1 MDDRKRINNM
11 RKNFKKATSLALA
24 LSVAFTGVVTN
35 NQSVNAA
42 AKNTADVYNGQSINE
57 AIKNVATGGTVN
69 IHPGTYKEA
78 ININK
83 SVSLKGVGNSGEI
96 KLDGSNFNKIDNN
109 GKATSE
115 NSEYMIRISVPNVTI
130 DNIDISGLY
139 VRKEKS
145 FAPVGID
152 VVEGASDVTIKNCE
166 IHDMGCVYNQKVKDV
181 QKDILILKTEE
192 EREKAAEKKK
202 LGSYFNAHA
211 IKVASYGKA
220 ISGVTVDNCRIHDV
234 VLGNSEALVFN
245 GNISGTDN
253 KWNKITNNTV
263 YDCDNIGIDLI
274 GYEEGS
280 NYKANHVE
288 VSGNKVVNISSDPN
302 KNYTYISKCAGGIY
316 VDGGETIKI
325 NDNFVANSDIGIE
338 VASEAEGGETK
349 KVEVEHN
356 TLVNNNAFA
365 GITIGGS
372 SDDNGY
378 ASNCTIKNN
387 SIYNEDAGCLV
398 LQQAAKDINKTNY
411 ISNNILIATKNAEPF
426 IKESSNPGYE
436 TVKNNIVSPYSDAY
450 KKYSKDETTKKIKA
464 SVTDKATDVKNDK
477 LYIVVN
483 TDADLS
489 EYGSRSFNKK
499 ADGTKPTEEKKTDA
513 EKPVEKTTEKATEEK
528 TTEKTTEKATE
539 EKPVIEPVVEPETD
553 PVVENEPE
561 YNIES
566 TSFYT
571 VSEGSDD
578 TIKIKYKKTK
588 KAENWKHLA
597 IDFENVD
604 LSQYKTVKLTVVP
617 SRKGVNLGITN
628 QDEDD
633 PIFYR
638 NHWASEGKFNSTK
651 KTTITVNLDENNKDG
666 VFLYFDPL
674 KNDYNKNTQ
683 TFKIVSIDFE

>member
-1 MDDRKRINNM
+1 M
-11 RKNFKKATSLALA
+11 KKCTSLVLAAAVA
-24 LSVAFTGVVTN
+24 LSCVVSS
-35 NQSVNAA
+35 NQAVNAA
-42 AKNTADVYNGQSINE
+42 SKTGSSKNVVEVHEGES
-57 AIKNVATGGTVN
+57 IKNALNEVAKGGTVKLY
-69 IHPGTYKEA
+69 PGTYKESVE
-78 ININK
+78 ITK
-83 SVSLKGVGNSGEI
+83 SVKLVGVGKDGEI
-96 KLDGSNFNKIDNN
+96 KFDGSNYNRLDEN
-109 GKATSE
+109 GKANGDE
-115 NSEYMIRISVPNVTI
+115 SEYMIRISAPDVTV

-139 VRKEKS
+139 IRKEKS

-152 VVEGASDVTIKNCE
+152 VVEGASDVTISNCE

-181 QKDILILKTEE
+181 QKDILILKTEG

-398 LQQAAKDINKTNY
+398 LQQAAEDINKTNY

-436 TVKNNIVSPYSDAY
+436 TVKNNIVSPYSDDY

-464 SVTDKATDVKNDK
+464 SVTDKATDVKNDE

-528 TTEKTTEKATE
+528 TTEEKTTEKTTEKATE
-539 EKPVIEPVVEPETD
+539 EKPVIEPETD

-578 TIKIKYKKTK
+578 SIKIKYKKTK

-617 SRKGVNLGITN
+617 SRKGLNLGITN
-628 QDEDD
+628 QDEED

-638 NHWASEGKFNSTK
+638 NHWSSEGKFSSTK
-651 KTTITVNLDENNKDG
+651 KTTITVNLDEDNKDG
-666 VFLYFDPL
+666 VYLYFDPT
-674 KNDYNKNTQ
+674 KSDYSKNTQ